1 MAKVGKVKLRSGQ
14 VTISSERF
22 GKVRKVIKGHEG
34 FREVQKRSKIARQ
47 RSERFGQVRE
57 GPLRLQG
64 QG

>member
-47 RSERFGQVRE
+47 RSERFGQV
-57 GPLRLQG
+57 
-64 QG
+64 